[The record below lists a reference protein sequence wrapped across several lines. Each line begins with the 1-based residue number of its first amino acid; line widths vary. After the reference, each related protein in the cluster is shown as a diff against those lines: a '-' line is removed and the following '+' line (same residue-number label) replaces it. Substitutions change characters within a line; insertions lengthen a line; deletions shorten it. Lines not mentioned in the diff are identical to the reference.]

1 MNFIKTAALKLNKE
15 EIQGKYG
22 KFMAYLV
29 EGDTMPIKDR
39 LKSIGFQWY
48 GPKQVWW
55 ISDKKMT
62 PYIKSQLESLGVNS
76 NNQPNQPTQE
86 NTENINQPTKPTYTP
101 QPPPPKPEDT
111 DEPEMSAWY
120 GFPIKK
126 NIYSFTTP
134 VTIEDK
140 EYNVQVYVSRSFQKG
155 VTSDSYKITKS
166 REHRFLPKYIIGMEI
181 PEIEYKNSFKQ
192 QSKEKWGQYNEQTVL
207 EGIKKLVEDALSVPK
222 TKVRTGIEFLHDVSL
237 RDDNYKQFLE
247 DLGDKKIPAPE
258 YDFTIN
264 DPEYGGNYKV
274 KIYELGM
281 DRKAPSTTV
290 GALIDSPLAPKY
302 LKSFGYQN
310 INLTNT
316 RTIEDFHN
324 KVNQFLTDKRD
335 YVQEE
340 FLKYL
345 KSFPFLDSQKAEAS
359 SDFNVVLDYIKNR
372 TADVDSILRKLQE
385 KGYIRPSKRQRQS
398 PGMTMGDEIK
408 WVIDS
413 PKIVDD
419 AYGSSYVQN
428 TPDYFYSVVAYYVH
442 RRIRNISSFTDMMLV
457 DVISK
462 WIDTMK
468 KMGANITFREVDA
481 SISQI
486 GDAIARKIQG
496 HTEKAENI
504 NPTNSDSALNEFA
517 QFVQKYEIDTENI
530 QNNVKGIYRMLVQK
544 IHPDKFPDPAEKLQK
559 EEEFKALQAIWDR
572 VPSQYKTA
580 FNWYQKCVFANRRK

>member
-48 GPKQVWW
+48 GPKKVWW
-55 ISDKKMT
+55 MSDKKMT
-62 PYIKSQLESLGVNS
+62 PYIKSQLEALGISS
-76 NNQPNQPTQE
+76 NNQPVQE
-86 NTENINQPTKPTYTP
+86 NTGNINQPAKPTYTP
-101 QPPPPKPEDT
+101 QPPPPKPEET
-111 DEPEMSAWY
+111 DDPEMSAWY

-140 EYNVQVYVSRSFQKG
+140 EYEVKVYVSRSFQKG
-155 VTSDSYKITKS
+155 ATSTSYKTTKS

-222 TKVRTGIEFLHDVSL
+222 TKVRAGIEFLHDVSL

-281 DRKAPSTTV
+281 DKKSPSTTI

-310 INLTNT
+310 IDLSKT
-316 RTIEDFHN
+316 RTIDDFHR
-324 KVNQFLTDKRD
+324 KIQQFISDKKD
-335 YVQEE
+335 YIQEE

-372 TADVDSILRKLQE
+372 TADTDSILRKLQE
-385 KGYIRPSKRQRQS
+385 KGYIRPSKRQKQS

-468 KMGANITFREVDA
+468 KMGATITFREVDL

-496 HTEKAENI
+496 HTTKEETV
-504 NPTNSDSALNEFA
+504 NPTNTDSALNEFA
-517 QFVQKYEIDTENI
+517 QFVQKYEIDAENI
-530 QNNVKGIYRMLVQK
+530 QNNAKGIYRMLAQQ
-544 IHPDKFPDPAEKLQK
+544 IHPDKFPDPATKLQK
-559 EEEFKALQAIWDR
+559 EEEFKELQAIWSR

-580 FNWYQKCVFANRRK
+580 FNWYQLCIYSSRGKFI